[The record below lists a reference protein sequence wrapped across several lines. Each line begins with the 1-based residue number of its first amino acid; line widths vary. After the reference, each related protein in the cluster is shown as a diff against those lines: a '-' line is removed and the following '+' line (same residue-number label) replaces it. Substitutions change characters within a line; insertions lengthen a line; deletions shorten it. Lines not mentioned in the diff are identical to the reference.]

1 MSVASEVLQAAF
13 PDALHGVSADGIPH
27 ILVHPAQLVETVRR
41 CRDELGFIRW
51 IDMTAVD
58 EPMVEPR
65 FELQYL
71 LYSMAEHTWIRLKIQ
86 TDDVAPSV
94 TSVFPGAN
102 WYEREVFDL
111 FGVTFEGH
119 PDMTRIMM
127 PDGWQGHPLRRDYPL
142 GGEPVDFTVTREIM
156 GTGGGNELR
165 G

>member
-1 MSVASEVLQAAF
+1 MTVAPERLQDAF
-13 PDALHGVSADGIPH
+13 PNANHGISADGIPY
-27 ILVHPAQLVETVRR
+27 IMVRPEQIVETARR
-41 CRDELGFIRW
+41 ARDELGYGRW

-58 EPMVEPR
+58 EPEVEPR

-71 LYSMAEHTWIRLKIQ
+71 LYSMSEHHWLRIKTQ
-86 TDDVAPSV
+86 TDEHIPSV

-111 FGVTFEGH
+111 FGVVFEGH
-119 PDMTRIMM
+119 PNLTRIMM
-127 PDGWQGHPLRRDYPL
+127 PDEWHGHPLRRDYPI
-142 GGEPVDFTVTREIM
+142 GGEPVDFTVTREIY